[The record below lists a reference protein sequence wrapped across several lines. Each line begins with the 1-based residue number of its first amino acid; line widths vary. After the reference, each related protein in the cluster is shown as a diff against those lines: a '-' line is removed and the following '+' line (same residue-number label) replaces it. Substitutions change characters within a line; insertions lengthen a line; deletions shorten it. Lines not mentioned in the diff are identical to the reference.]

1 MVTLLKKVK
10 AAVRVADGVF
20 LYDEELTNLI
30 LAALQ
35 DLSIAGI
42 VHEDLEK
49 SEGGTDFS
57 PLIERAVITYCRCNF
72 GSPANY
78 DRLKE
83 SYDEQK
89 AQLSMCSEYTDF
101 TGEGGR

>member
-1 MVTLLKKVK
+1 MFSLLKKVK
-10 AAVRVADGVF
+10 AALRVADGVF
-20 LYDEELTNLI
+20 LYDEELTGLI
-30 LAALQ
+30 LAALR
-35 DLSIAGI
+35 DLSIAGV
-42 VHEDLEK
+42 VHDDLDK
-49 SEGGTDFS
+49 SEGAQDFS

-78 DRLKE
+78 DRLKA

-101 TGEGGR
+101 TGEARG